1 MFKKL
6 RNKFLILNMVMVSVL
21 LIGAFCV
28 VFMMVYRDTNKTIE
42 MQLDRGLSFFQPG
55 NRRSFNPDRG
65 ALPNFEG
72 NTCLLYTSDAA
83 DEL

>member
-42 MQLDRGLSFFQPG
+42 MQLDREEALI
-55 NRRSFNPDRG
+55 RTG
-65 ALPNFEG
+65 AHSR
-72 NTCLLYTSDAA
+72 TSR
-83 DEL
+83 ETS